1 MDHTGQL
8 HSLSLSSL
16 IGWLCRSLIPSALG
30 FSISV
35 CSWVLVT
42 ALPLTCEI
50 EVGAADKRFSVSD
63 YGAVGDGWSDD
74 TSAFTKA
81 WNDACNTEGSAS
93 TITVPEGK
101 KYHLNPINFVGPCKS
116 NINLEISGKIIAP
129 KDPNAWKG
137 YDPAK
142 WLTFEKVNGLNI
154 SGPGLFDG
162 YGDGWWNISCKWNT
176 KPGCNKLAPTTLR
189 IEKCNGVSLQNLH
202 FKNSPQVH
210 VTVYGSSDVHL
221 KFLNISAPDESPN
234 TDGIHI
240 HASHAVSVQSSTIG
254 TGDDCISMGDHI
266 SNISINDIKCG
277 PGHGISIGSLGRGGN
292 EVSVSNINV
301 KNVHFHGT
309 TNGARIKTWP
319 VGRGRVSQV
328 FFSNLNFTAVKNP
341 IIIDQF
347 YCHTPSACPKTKQE
361 YVAWCHRNA
370 NGNEG
375 EPLRI
380 FDIPVDG
387 VGLLHPIIADG
398 EVINPEVT
406 PEWMRQEEEMDEEPD
421 VLVEDPEPMDEEEDD
436 EPEAMEQDGEVAELG
451 LDEEGFEIYLD
462 PELELD
468 SEDERAQAMD
478 SDESGTS
485 KDASEELLD
494 DSGESFD
501 PDWEP

>member
-1 MDHTGQL
+1 MRLQ
-8 HSLSLSSL
+8 
-16 IGWLCRSLIPSALG
+16 
-30 FSISV
+30 
-35 CSWVLVT
+35 
-42 ALPLTCEI
+42 
-50 EVGAADKRFSVSD
+50 
-63 YGAVGDGWSDD
+63 
-74 TSAFTKA
+74 
-81 WNDACNTEGSAS
+81 
-93 TITVPEGK
+93 
-101 KYHLNPINFVGPCKS
+101 
-116 NINLEISGKIIAP
+116 ISGKIIAP

-162 YGDGWWNISCKWNT
+162 YGDGWWNISCKWNP
-176 KPGCNKLAPTTLR
+176 KPTLR

-210 VTVYGSSDVHL
+210 VTVYGSSDVQL

-254 TGDDCISMGDHI
+254 TGDDCISIGDHI

-309 TNGARIKTWP
+309 TNGARIKTWQ

-347 YCHTPSACPKTKQE
+347 YCHTPSACPKTDTGVQISDVHYHMAFGTSSTK
-361 YVAWCHRNA
+361 VA
-370 NGNEG
+370 
-375 EPLRI
+375 
-380 FDIPVDG
+380 
-387 VGLLHPIIADG
+387 
-398 EVINPEVT
+398 INLNCSENVPCTNINLDTIKLESASGG
-406 PEWMRQEEEMDEEPD
+406 EEPISSCNN
-421 VLVEDPEPMDEEEDD
+421 
-436 EPEAMEQDGEVAELG
+436 AFGNCKG
-451 LDEEGFEIYLD
+451 NR
-462 PELELD
+462 
-468 SEDERAQAMD
+468 RAQVLPSMIMKKKAAGGREPRSRSSM
-478 SDESGTS
+478 S
-485 KDASEELLD
+485 KMCT
-494 DSGESFD
+494 
-501 PDWEP
+501 